1 MNLYDE
7 YDIIE
12 AQRMR
17 ADFTYRSFLSRDTTE
32 LDNFNKKIRVRLMR
46 EARVDSIGTY
56 KRQANALELI
66 NQTMQG

>member
-1 MNLYDE
+1 
-7 YDIIE
+7 
-12 AQRMR
+12 
-17 ADFTYRSFLSRDTTE
+17 
-32 LDNFNKKIRVRLMR
+32 MR